1 MVPGL
6 SITAKGLAWAVIS
19 GALFSGIGYVIWYA
33 ALQNLSTTR
42 AATVQLFVPVIAAF
56 GGVLFLSEQIT
67 LRLILAAI
75 LIIGGVGLTL
85 VYKNRQ
91 SGLSL
96 SKGKENMKTIKELMQ
111 RRDELEKEIA
121 ETKKRLPAHS
131 AKPPVMMDL
140 LTLEDEYDAILK
152 QIERLKNI

>member
-1 MVPGL
+1 LVLPGL
-6 SITAKGLAWAVIS
+6 ESPPLAGTVFMVTAGVAWGVYSLRGFNVRHPIAVTGDNFLRALPFALGVSLVMVLNLDVTMIGFVWAVVS
-19 GALFSGIGYVIWYA
+19 GALFSGVGYVIWYA

-85 VYKNRQ
+85 VYKNR
-91 SGLSL
+91 
-96 SKGKENMKTIKELMQ
+96 
-111 RRDELEKEIA
+111 
-121 ETKKRLPAHS
+121 
-131 AKPPVMMDL
+131 
-140 LTLEDEYDAILK
+140 
-152 QIERLKNI
+152 